1 MKVPHFLIALIAACF
16 VLIPLHASAQTPLP
30 GGPVVQAQGGMAPM
44 GIMGPVSRPFEVT
57 LESVAAKIN
66 LSAAQVQKIKKI
78 TFDSE
83 RAALTIRANIRKAQL
98 DIRELLSAAKAPN
111 EAALM
116 TKLDAIG
123 KLSTELLKVR
133 MKKILKIRASMNPTQ
148 WTKFEAQIS
157 KMSQFR

>member
-1 MKVPHFLIALIAACF
+1 MKVPHFVIAACF
-16 VLIPLHASAQTPLP
+16 VLIPLHADAQTPLP
-30 GGPVVQAQGGMAPM
+30 GGPVVQAQGQGMAPM

-66 LSAAQVQKIKKI
+66 LSAGQVQKIKKI

-83 RAALTIRANIRKAQL
+83 REALTIRANIRKAQL
-98 DIRELLSAAKAPN
+98 DVRELLSTAKAPD

-116 TKLDAIG
+116 AKLDAIG
-123 KLSTELLKVR
+123 KLSTQLLKVR